1 MKINTNNPAL
11 NSYIENLNKTILS
24 NVNIEKYFT
33 INKDKKVAIQYL
45 TLKLVKKYVG
55 IKSNLSKNDLLD
67 IIKVL
72 QKKNEDLE
80 NYEFA
85 STLKDVINNFDLLSS
100 LVDPSTKQ
108 KKVVKTEKKPDE
120 Q

>member
-33 INKDKKVAIQYL
+33 IKKDKKVAIQYL
-45 TLKLVKKYVG
+45 TLRLVKKYIG

-67 IIKVL
+67 IIKIL

-85 STLKDVINNFDLLSS
+85 STLKDIINNFDLLNNLSEPAS
-100 LVDPSTKQ
+100 KQ
-108 KKVVKTEKKPDE
+108 KKVGKTEKKSDE
-120 Q
+120 